1 MFGNSIDTLTL
12 YYLTPQSSTIY
23 MHYGSA
29 GDSVCKG
36 YLGVGEWSVQKVL
49 MSNPGDDLQLQLHML

>member
-1 MFGNSIDTLTL
+1 MFGNSINTLTL

-36 YLGVGEWSVQKVL
+36 YLGVGVWSVQKVL
-49 MSNPGDDLQLQLHML
+49 M